1 MTFATVMVSLALSQP
16 NEARLQVAADLAARF
31 DAGVIGVA
39 AAEFAPPLYFTTGE
53 QAQDLIEQ
61 GEAALRNRLAELE
74 QQFRTAVGDRA
85 ASLSWRSA
93 VDFPA
98 RYVLA
103 QARAADILVTGG
115 VPPGVSD
122 AFAVANPKDLVM
134 QAGRPLLVVPDNA
147 SSLDLGTVLVAWKE
161 TPEARRALTDAL
173 PLLAKA
179 SGVVVAEIPETASE
193 YDACA
198 ARLADVVAWLGRH
211 KIVASARVAEPG
223 QGRNVAATL
232 DAVAAD
238 VSAGLVVAGA
248 YGHSRFRELV
258 LGGVTEHLMTR
269 SERCVL
275 LSH

>member
-85 ASLSWRSA
+85 ASLSWRGA

-98 RYVLA
+98 RHVLA
-103 QARAADILVTGG
+103 QARAADILVTGS
-115 VPPGVSD
+115 VPPGMSD

-161 TPEARRALTDAL
+161 TSEARRALTDAL

-179 SGVVVAEIPETASE
+179 SGVVVVEILETATE

-223 QGRNVAATL
+223 QGRNVVATL

-238 VSAGLVVAGA
+238 LSAGLVVAGA

>member
-134 QAGRPLLVVPDNA
+134 QAGRPLLVVPDNV

>member
-74 QQFRTAVGDRA
+74 QQFRTAVGDQA

>member
-1 MTFATVMVSLALSQP
+1 MTFATVLVSLALSQP
-16 NEARLQVAADLAARF
+16 NEARLLVAADLAARF

-74 QQFRTAVGDRA
+74 LQFRTAVGDRA

-115 VPPGVSD
+115 VPPGVPD

-134 QAGRPLLVVPDNA
+134 QAGRPLLVVPDNV

-161 TPEARRALTDAL
+161 TPEARRALADAL
-173 PLLAKA
+173 PLLVKA
-179 SGVVVAEIPETASE
+179 SGVVVAEIPENTSE

-211 KIVASARVAEPG
+211 KIVASARVAEPQ

>member
-134 QAGRPLLVVPDNA
+134 QAGRPLLVVPDNV

-232 DAVAAD
+232 DAVAID

>member
-1 MTFATVMVSLALSQP
+1 MTWATVMVSLALSQP

-74 QQFRTAVGDRA
+74 QEFRTAVGDRA

-134 QAGRPLLVVPDNA
+134 QAGRPLLVVPDNV

-179 SGVVVAEIPETASE
+179 SGVVVAEIPETAPE

>member
-85 ASLSWRSA
+85 VSLSWRGA

-98 RYVLA
+98 RHVLA
-103 QARAADILVTGG
+103 QARAADILVTGS
-115 VPPGVSD
+115 VPPGMSD

-161 TPEARRALTDAL
+161 TSEARRALTDAL

-179 SGVVVAEIPETASE
+179 SGVVVVEILETASE
-193 YDACA
+193 YDDCA

-223 QGRNVAATL
+223 QGRNVVATL

-238 VSAGLVVAGA
+238 LSAGLVVAGA

>member
-134 QAGRPLLVVPDNA
+134 QAGRPLLVVPDNV

-232 DAVAAD
+232 DAVATD

>member
-85 ASLSWRSA
+85 ASLSWRGA

-98 RYVLA
+98 RHVLA
-103 QARAADILVTGG
+103 QARAADILVTGS
-115 VPPGVSD
+115 VPPGMSD

-161 TPEARRALTDAL
+161 TSEARRALTDAL

-179 SGVVVAEIPETASE
+179 SGVVVVEILENTSE
-193 YDACA
+193 YDACT

-211 KIVASARVAEPG
+211 KIAASARVAEPG
-223 QGRNVAATL
+223 QGRNVVATL

-238 VSAGLVVAGA
+238 LSAGLVVAGA

>member
-85 ASLSWRSA
+85 ASLSWRGA

-98 RYVLA
+98 RHVLA
-103 QARAADILVTGG
+103 QARAADILVTGS
-115 VPPGVSD
+115 VPPGMSD

-161 TPEARRALTDAL
+161 TSEARRALTDAL

-179 SGVVVAEIPETASE
+179 SGVVVVEILENTSE

-223 QGRNVAATL
+223 QGRNVVATL

-238 VSAGLVVAGA
+238 LSAGLVVAGA

>member
-134 QAGRPLLVVPDNA
+134 QAGRPLLVVPDNV

-198 ARLADVVAWLGRH
+198 AHLADVVAWLGRH

>member
-39 AAEFAPPLYFTTGE
+39 AGEFAPPLYFTTGE

-238 VSAGLVVAGA
+238 LSAGLVVAGA

>member
-134 QAGRPLLVVPDNA
+134 QAGRPLLMVPDNV

-232 DAVAAD
+232 DAVATD

>member
-134 QAGRPLLVVPDNA
+134 QAGRPLLMVPDNV

-238 VSAGLVVAGA
+238 VSASLVVAGA

>member
-85 ASLSWRSA
+85 ASLSWRGA

-98 RYVLA
+98 RHVLA
-103 QARAADILVTGG
+103 QARAADILVTGS
-115 VPPGVSD
+115 VPPGMSD

-134 QAGRPLLVVPDNA
+134 QAGRPLLVVPDNV

-161 TPEARRALTDAL
+161 TSEARRALTDAL

-179 SGVVVAEIPETASE
+179 SGVVVVEILENTSE

-223 QGRNVAATL
+223 QGRNVVATL

-238 VSAGLVVAGA
+238 LSAGLVVAGA

>member
-85 ASLSWRSA
+85 ASLSWRGA

-98 RYVLA
+98 RHVLA
-103 QARAADILVTGG
+103 QARAADILVTGS
-115 VPPGVSD
+115 VPPGMSD

-161 TPEARRALTDAL
+161 TSEARRALTDAL

-179 SGVVVAEIPETASE
+179 SGVVVVEILETATE

-198 ARLADVVAWLGRH
+198 ARLSDVVAWLGRH

-223 QGRNVAATL
+223 QGRNVVATL

-238 VSAGLVVAGA
+238 LSAGLVVAGA

>member
-16 NEARLQVAADLAARF
+16 NEARLRVAADLAARF
-31 DAGVIGVA
+31 DAAVIGVA

-74 QQFRTAVGDRA
+74 QEFRTAVGDRA

-134 QAGRPLLVVPDNA
+134 QAGRPLLVVPDSV

-161 TPEARRALTDAL
+161 TPEARRALADAL
-173 PLLAKA
+173 PLLARA
-179 SGVVVAEIPETASE
+179 SGVVVAEIPENTSE
-193 YDACA
+193 YDACE

-211 KIVASARVAEPG
+211 KIVASARIAEPG
-223 QGRNVAATL
+223 PGRNVAATL

>member
-1 MTFATVMVSLALSQP
+1 MTWATVMVSLALGQP

-39 AAEFAPPLYFTTGE
+39 AGEFAPPLYFTTGE